1 MASHT
6 GSEGLVKLVD
16 EDGDTVGELTSW
28 TLSASAETI
37 DATILSSAAK
47 VTKAG
52 TKSYTGS
59 VEMFWDEG
67 DTAQTS
73 IAEGAELVFVF
84 LPEGVDVTGDV
95 MWSVTGIV
103 DSLKFGAAV
112 DGLVTASAS
121 FQSNGALTRS
131 TVPA

>member
-6 GSEGLVKLVD
+6 GSEGLVKLTSTS
-16 EDGDTVGELTSW
+16 GDTVGELTSW
-28 TLSASAETI
+28 TLSASAEVI

-52 TKSYTGS
+52 GKSYTGS

-73 IAEGAELVFVF
+73 IQEGAELAFVF
-84 LPEGVDVTGDV
+84 LPEGGDV
-95 MWSVTGIV
+95 SGDISWTVTGIV
-103 DSLKFGAAV
+103 DSLEFGAAV
-112 DGLVTASAS
+112 DGMVTASAS
-121 FQSNGALTRS
+121 FASNGALTRG
-131 TVPA
+131 TVA